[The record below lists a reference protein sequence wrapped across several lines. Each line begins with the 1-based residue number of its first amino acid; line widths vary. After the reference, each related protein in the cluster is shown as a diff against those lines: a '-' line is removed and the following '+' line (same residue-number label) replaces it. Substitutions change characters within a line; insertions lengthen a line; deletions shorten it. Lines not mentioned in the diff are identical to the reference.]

1 MNGMEA
7 IKNEKLNKDMLE
19 KIIAAVAIAA
29 VNAIYQYRE
38 EKTAAKKQEQ
48 KNS

>member
-1 MNGMEA
+1 MV
-7 IKNEKLNKDMLE
+7 KNEKLNKDMLE
-19 KIIAAVAIAA
+19 KVIAAIAIAL

-38 EKTAAKKQEQ
+38 DKTAAKKEEQ